1 MKLKERRINIFNN
14 LGGEMKTTSQ
24 LRALMKKGT
33 VLVPGSWDAMSAR
46 MVEKMGF
53 DAVYMTGWGAS
64 LSTLGRADLTYITQ
78 TEMLQVAHHITTVVN
93 IPLIA
98 DIDDGFGHILNVQR
112 TIELSQKY
120 GIAGVQIEDM
130 AAPKRCVNVGG
141 GRLIPAEDMVKKIK
155 AALAVRFDPDFV
167 IIARTDNHEGIDELE
182 KRAKM
187 YAEAGA
193 DLIYPLGLTT
203 KAELERISKA
213 VSIPLMIEQIGAGK
227 TPLMTRAEAE
237 ELNVMIFAYTLESV
251 VTAYWAS
258 KNLLER
264 LKPLQGDKTKSL
276 ELSPTFKQLVELEHF
291 VDIEKEEEN
300 QLKFFPRY

>member
-1 MKLKERRINIFNN
+1 
-14 LGGEMKTTSQ
+14 MKTTSQ
-24 LRALMKKGT
+24 LRALIKKGT

-120 GIAGVQIEDM
+120 GIAAVQIEDM

-155 AALAVRFDPDFV
+155 AALAVRYDPDFI

-182 KRAKM
+182 KRARM

-193 DLIYPLGLTT
+193 DLIYPLGLTA
-203 KAELERISKA
+203 KSDIERISKA
-213 VSIPLMIEQIGAGK
+213 ISIPLMIEQIGAGK

-237 ELNVMIFAYTLESV
+237 ELNVKIFAYTLESV
-251 VTAYWAS
+251 VCAYEA
-258 KNLLER
+258 NRQFLER
-264 LKPLQGDKTKSL
+264 LASLQDDKNKKL
-276 ELSPTFKQLVELEHF
+276 ELGPTFKQLVQLEHF

-300 QLKFFPRY
+300 QLKFFPRC

>member
-1 MKLKERRINIFNN
+1 
-14 LGGEMKTTSQ
+14 MKTTSQ
-24 LRALMKKGT
+24 LRALIKKGT

-120 GIAGVQIEDM
+120 GIAAVQIEDM

-155 AALAVRFDPDFV
+155 AALAVRYDPDFI

-182 KRAKM
+182 KRARI

-193 DLIYPLGLTT
+193 DLIYPLGLTA
-203 KAELERISKA
+203 KSDIERISKA
-213 VSIPLMIEQIGAGK
+213 ISIPLMIEQIGAGK

-237 ELNVMIFAYTLESV
+237 ELNVKIFAYTLESV
-251 VTAYWAS
+251 VCAYEA
-258 KNLLER
+258 NRQFLER
-264 LKPLQGDKTKSL
+264 LASLQDDKNKKL
-276 ELSPTFKQLVELEHF
+276 ELGPTFKQLVQLEHF

-300 QLKFFPRY
+300 QLKFFPRC

>member
-1 MKLKERRINIFNN
+1 MKP
-14 LGGEMKTTSQ
+14 TSQ
-24 LRALMKKGT
+24 LRVLMKKGI

-112 TIELSQKY
+112 TIELCQKY
-120 GIAGVQIEDM
+120 GIAAVQIEDM

-141 GRLIPAEDMVKKIK
+141 GRLIPAEDMVNKIK
-155 AALAVRFDPDFV
+155 AALVVRYDPDFV

-182 KRAKM
+182 RRAKM

-203 KAELERISKA
+203 KADIERISKA
-213 VSIPLMIEQIGAGK
+213 ISVPLMIEQIGAGK
-227 TPLMTRAEAE
+227 TPLMTRMEAE
-237 ELNVMIFAYTLESV
+237 ELNVKIFAYTLEGV
-251 VTAYWAS
+251 VCAYEA
-258 KNLLER
+258 NRQFLER
-264 LKPLQGDKTKSL
+264 LASLQNDKSKTL
-276 ELSPTFKQLVELEHF
+276 ELDPTFKQLVQLEHF
-291 VDIEKEEEN
+291 VDIDKEEEN
-300 QLKFFPRY
+300 QLKFFPRG